1 MERVKIIGEI
11 GINANGSLRIAKEL
25 ILVARAAG
33 CDYVKFQKRTPE
45 LCVPDA
51 QKNVMKST
59 PWGEMTYL
67 EYKEQIEFS
76 ENDFIELFSYA
87 NDLDIGIFASVWDTP
102 SVDFMS
108 ELIGNCGKPS
118 IGKIPSPLITDRE
131 LVEYAREKFDV
142 LIMSTGMSTEEEVE
156 EAYMWGEPDV
166 IMHTNSTYPTPVEE
180 LNLRYITRL
189 SKIAPQCEIGY
200 SGHEYG
206 IVTTFA
212 AVALGATWVES
223 HITLDH
229 NMWGSDQAA
238 SIEPNG
244 LFKLVKGIRDIEKSM
259 LYEPQKRILF
269 DGELS
274 KRKTLRK

>member
-1 MERVKIIGEI
+1 MENVKIIGEI
-11 GINANGSLRIAKEL
+11 GINANGSVKTAKEL
-25 ILVARAAG
+25 MLIAKAAG
-33 CDYVKFQKRTPE
+33 CDYIKFQKRTPD
-45 LCVPDA
+45 LCVPEA
-51 QKNVMKST
+51 QKSVMKST

-67 EYKEQIEFS
+67 EYKEKMEFS
-76 ENDFIELFSYA
+76 EDDFIELFKYA
-87 NDLDIGIFASVWDTP
+87 DDLGIGIFASVWDIP
-102 SVDFMS
+102 SVAFMHK
-108 ELIGNCGKPS
+108 LCS
-118 IGKIPSPLITDRE
+118 IGKIPSALITDRE
-131 LVEYAREKFDV
+131 LVEYAREKFDL
-142 LIMSTGMSTEEEVE
+142 LIISSGMSTEEEVQN
-156 EAYMWGEPDV
+156 AYDWGKPDV
-166 IMHTNSTYPTPVEE
+166 MMHTNSTYPTPVSE
-180 LNLRYITRL
+180 LNLRYITRMQ
-189 SKIAPQCEIGY
+189 SIFPNCDIGY

-212 AVALGATWVES
+212 AVALGSTWIER

-229 NMWGSDQAA
+229 NRWGSDQAS